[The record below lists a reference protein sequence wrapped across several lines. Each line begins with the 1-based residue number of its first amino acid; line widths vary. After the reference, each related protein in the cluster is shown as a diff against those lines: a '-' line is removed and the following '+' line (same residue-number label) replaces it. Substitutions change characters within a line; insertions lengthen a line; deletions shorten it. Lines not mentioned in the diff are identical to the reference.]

1 MGGLPKIM
9 FKNSSA
15 GLSSLRM
22 VTCVRL
28 DHCENLSVV
37 VPASLYFALIW
48 LSNTI
53 PLGSS

>member
-1 MGGLPKIM
+1 MYVNM
-9 FKNSSA
+9 SA

-22 VTCVRL
+22 VTSALL
-28 DHCENLSVV
+28 DHWENLSVE

-48 LSNTI
+48 LSSTI